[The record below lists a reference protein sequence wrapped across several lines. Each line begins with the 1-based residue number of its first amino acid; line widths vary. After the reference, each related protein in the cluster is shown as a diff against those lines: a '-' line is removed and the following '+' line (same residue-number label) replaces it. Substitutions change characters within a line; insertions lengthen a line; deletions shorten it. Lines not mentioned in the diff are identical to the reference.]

1 MRSSTGCTGG
11 GTARERSVV
20 GILGSGSGL
29 GVSGLIPAAD
39 GWVALGTEGG
49 HVSFAPHDER
59 EVAIL
64 RHAWKQFSHVSF
76 ERLLSGS
83 GLELMYRA
91 LAEHAGVKAEA
102 LSAPDITQ
110 RGLAGADR
118 VCLETLEVFCGLLG
132 TAAANLAV
140 TLGSLGGIYIGGGIV
155 PRLGEYFDRSPFR
168 ERFEDKGRFSD
179 YVKAIPTYVITAPN
193 ATFFGASAILEAQ
206 LRTIEGSAASA
217 ILEQIRRAL
226 PGLSP
231 AEKRV
236 AEHVLAQPR
245 TVLGDPIADIARA
258 AGEDTWRLP
267 LTDSVKEELKSDVAD
282 LKNAGD
288 RMGGAMSAALFLQK
302 FVKDTP
308 WAHLDIAGT
317 VWADKPGATWDK
329 GATGFG
335 VRLLEQF
342 VRIASHDLR
351 EPVNAINHAAPA
363 LADDLPTL
371 QKIKSSGTIVVGHRE
386 SSIPFSYLDGNQK
399 PVGYSMDLCNK
410 IVEEVKK
417 ELKMPALVTKL
428 TPVTSQTRIPLMTNG
443 TIDLECGS
451 TTNAL
456 ERQKQVAFGVTT
468 FVSPVRMVVKA
479 DSGIKTLDDLNGK
492 AVATT
497 TGTTSDRYIKQN
509 EKGHNID
516 VKNVYG
522 KDHAESF
529 LMVETGRASAFV
541 MDEVLL
547 AGFIANAKNPKDFAI
562 VGPALSTEPY
572 GIMLRKDDPQ
582 FKALVDKTLSG
593 LMKSGEINK
602 IYAKWFT
609 SPIPPKNVNLNL
621 PMNAQLQEAIKHPSD
636 KGI

>member
-1 MRSSTGCTGG
+1 MRTS
-11 GTARERSVV
+11 
-20 GILGSGSGL
+20 I
-29 GVSGLIPAAD
+29 
-39 GWVALGTEGG
+39 
-49 HVSFAPHDER
+49 
-59 EVAIL
+59 
-64 RHAWKQFSHVSF
+64 
-76 ERLLSGS
+76 RL
-83 GLELMYRA
+83 MA
-91 LAEHAGVKAEA
+91 LAVSSA
-102 LSAPDITQ
+102 L
-110 RGLAGADR
+110 L
-118 VCLETLEVFCGLLG
+118 
-132 TAAANLAV
+132 
-140 TLGSLGGIYIGGGIV
+140 
-155 PRLGEYFDRSPFR
+155 
-168 ERFEDKGRFSD
+168 
-179 YVKAIPTYVITAPN
+179 
-193 ATFFGASAILEAQ
+193 
-206 LRTIEGSAASA
+206 
-217 ILEQIRRAL
+217 
-226 PGLSP
+226 
-231 AEKRV
+231 
-236 AEHVLAQPR
+236 
-245 TVLGDPIADIARA
+245 
-258 AGEDTWRLP
+258 
-267 LTDSVKEELKSDVAD
+267 
-282 LKNAGD
+282 
-288 RMGGAMSAALFLQK
+288 
-302 FVKDTP
+302 
-308 WAHLDIAGT
+308 
-317 VWADKPGATWDK
+317 
-329 GATGFG
+329 
-335 VRLLEQF
+335 
-342 VRIASHDLR
+342 
-351 EPVNAINHAAPA
+351 AAPA
-363 LADDLPTL
+363 MADTL
-371 QKIKSSGTIVVGHRE
+371 QKIKDTGTITIGHRE

-410 IVEEVKK
+410 IVDAVKK

-451 TTNAL
+451 TTNSL

-547 AGFIANAKNPKDFAI
+547 AGFIANAKNPKEFAI

-609 SPIPPKNVNLNL
+609 SAIPPKNVNLNL
-621 PMNAQLQEAIKHPSD
+621 PMNAQLQEAIKNPND